1 MATTDQIN
9 VTTKTDTQPQQH
21 RPQAPRTR
29 TRWGVHI
36 GLILICFVVSLPAFF
51 ALGVATLTAE
61 QALERDPPRLLP
73 PGDNPADIATTAID
87 EMSTNI
93 DSLFTERNQF
103 DRMFWNTLVISL
115 VVAIGK
121 IVTGMLAGLAFVYFK
136 FPGKWILFFFVLLT
150 LLMPTEIIILP
161 LSALMGDLEW
171 VRTNPRLALTIPFI
185 GSAIGAFLFRQHF
198 NNIPRELVEAAQID
212 GASPLRF
219 LFSILLPMSWNII
232 GALAVIQFIY
242 MWNQYIWPVLIIND
256 DADQM
261 IQVGVRLKAAT
272 GTPDYGLLM
281 AAGIVAS
288 LPPLL
293 VFVILQKQF
302 MNGFAITRDK

>member
-1 MATTDQIN
+1 MTTHEQSQALP
-9 VTTKTDTQPQQH
+9 KTQSRDTHSPPMH
-21 RPQAPRTR
+21 RRSQ

-36 GLILICFVVSLPAFF
+36 GLIIVCFIISLPALY

-61 QALERDPPRLLP
+61 QALERNPPRVLP
-73 PGDNPADIATTAID
+73 PGDNPVDVITTAGD
-87 EMSTNI
+87 ELVANVEA
-93 DSLFTERNQF
+93 LFTERNQF
-103 DRMFWNTLVISL
+103 DRMFVNTFVIAM
-115 VVAIGK
+115 VVVIGK
-121 IVTGMLAGLAFVYFK
+121 VVTGMLAGLAFVYFK

-161 LSALMGDLEW
+161 LSDLMSDLEW
-171 VRTNPRLALTIPFI
+171 VSTNPRLVLTFPFI

-198 NNIPRELVEAAQID
+198 SNIPRELVEAAQID

-232 GALAVIQFIY
+232 GALAVIQFVY

-256 DADQM
+256 DTDQM
-261 IQVGVRLKAAT
+261 IQVGVRTKAAA

-288 LPPLL
+288 LPPLI
-293 VFVILQKQF
+293 VFIVLQKQF

>member
-1 MATTDQIN
+1 MATSERLRI
-9 VTTKTDTQPQQH
+9 TTKSQGHQTPAP
-21 RPQAPRTR
+21 RPQVTR

-36 GLILICFVVSLPAFF
+36 GLIIICLIVSLPALS

-61 QALERDPPRLLP
+61 QALERNPPRLLP
-73 PGDNPADIATTAID
+73 PGDNLGDVAMTAV
-87 EMSTNI
+87 EELTANI

-103 DRMFWNTLVISL
+103 DRMFLNTVVIAL
-115 VVAIGK
+115 VVVVGK
-121 IVTGMLAGLAFVYFK
+121 VVTGMLAGLAFVYFK

-150 LLMPTEIIILP
+150 LLMPTELIILP
-161 LSALMGDLEW
+161 LSALVGDLEW
-171 VRTNPRLALTIPFI
+171 VRTNPRLALTLPFI

-198 NNIPRELVEAAQID
+198 SNIPRELVEAAQID

-261 IQVGVRLKAAT
+261 IQVGVRLKAAA

-288 LPPLL
+288 LPPLI
-293 VFVILQKQF
+293 VFIILQKQF